1 MSVINLNTSELTY
14 EARRVKKIRD
24 VLLES
29 VAVFEDAGWAFDA
42 SRFAVWLERNFVLV
56 ATFRDDA
63 DFFLV
68 PPAPASKRAVG
79 TIDLSLPDSIV
90 SVALA
95 NVEAELDAYQGD
107 YVSEAEFAEELYT
120 AETGQVD
127 EDFPLYFAIDWQKVW
142 DASLRFDFDSA
153 YIYDVN
159 GDFKLYFWR
168 NV

>member
-1 MSVINLNTSELTY
+1 MSVINLNTVELTY
-14 EARRVKKIRD
+14 QGRRVKKIRE
-24 VLLES
+24 VLLDNL
-29 VAVFEDAGWAFDA
+29 AVFEDAGWAFDA
-42 SRFAVWLERNFVLV
+42 SRFAVWLERNFVSV

-68 PPAPASKRAVG
+68 SPAPASKRAVG
-79 TIDLSLPDSIV
+79 TIDFSVPESIV

-107 YVSEAEFAEELYT
+107 YVSEAEFAEEFYYS
-120 AETGQVD
+120 TGQID
-127 EDFPLYFAIDWQKVW
+127 EDFPLYFAVDWQKVW
-142 DASLRFDFDSA
+142 DCSLRFDFDSA
-153 YIYDVN
+153 YIFDVN

>member
-1 MSVINLNTSELTY
+1 MSVINLNTTDFTY

-24 VLLES
+24 VLLEN
-29 VAVFEDAGWAFDA
+29 VPVFEDAGWAFDA

-68 PPAPASKRAVG
+68 PPAPASKRAMG
-79 TIDLSLPDSIV
+79 TIDLSVPDSIV

-95 NVEAELDAYQGD
+95 NVEDELDAYQGD
-107 YVSEAEFAEELYT
+107 YVSEAEFAEEFYYS
-120 AETGQVD
+120 AGEIS
-127 EDFPLYFAIDWQKVW
+127 EDFPLTFAIDWQKVW